1 MEVVEVIKI
10 KRLLEVILIF
20 NLYFFKCMFVLND
33 VISIEMDV
41 YVMVGI
47 LFVDNVSNE

>member
-1 MEVVEVIKI
+1 
-10 KRLLEVILIF
+10 
-20 NLYFFKCMFVLND
+20 MFVDND

-47 LFVDNVSNE
+47 LFVDRVNNE